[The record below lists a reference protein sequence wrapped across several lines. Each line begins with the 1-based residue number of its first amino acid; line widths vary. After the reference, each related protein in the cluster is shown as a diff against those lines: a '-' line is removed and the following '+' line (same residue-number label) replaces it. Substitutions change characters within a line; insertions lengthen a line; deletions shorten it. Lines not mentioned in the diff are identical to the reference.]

1 MNISSF
7 VGIMAVLAGT
17 AAPVCAGSSGVDD
30 ELMKMQH
37 EAELQGGQKLLI
49 AYHRTKVSNYR
60 VCIPE
65 QPGDIRLKV
74 IHDGAVTEVLDGT
87 CETVSGRHIDVMADS
102 RIPAGDDLV
111 LKFGRAKAA

>member
-1 MNISSF
+1 MKISSL
-7 VGIMAVLAGT
+7 VASLGILAGA
-17 AAPVCAGSSGVDD
+17 AAPALAASSGVDD

-37 EAELQGGQKLLI
+37 EATLQSGEKLLV
-49 AYHRTKVSNYR
+49 AYHHTRVSNYR

-74 IHDGAVTEVLDGT
+74 IHDGEVTEVLDGT

-111 LKFGRAKAA
+111 LKFGRVKAA

>member
-1 MNISSF
+1 MKISSF
-7 VGIMAVLAGT
+7 VAVMGILAGA
-17 AAPVCAGSSGVDD
+17 AAPVYAASSGVDD

-37 EAELQGGQKLLI
+37 EAVLQSNQELLI
-49 AYHRTKVSNYR
+49 AYHLTKVSNYR

-74 IHDGAVTEVLDGT
+74 IHDGEVTEVLDGT

-102 RIPAGDDLV
+102 KIPAGDDLV
-111 LKFGRAKAA
+111 LKFGHAKAA

>member
-30 ELMKMQH
+30 ELLKMQH
-37 EAELQGGQKLLI
+37 EAELQAGQKLLI
-49 AYHRTKVSNYR
+49 AYHRHRVSNYR

-74 IHDGAVTEVLDGT
+74 FHDGEVTEVQDGT

-102 RIPAGDDLV
+102 TVPAGDELV
-111 LKFGRAKAA
+111 LKFARTKAA